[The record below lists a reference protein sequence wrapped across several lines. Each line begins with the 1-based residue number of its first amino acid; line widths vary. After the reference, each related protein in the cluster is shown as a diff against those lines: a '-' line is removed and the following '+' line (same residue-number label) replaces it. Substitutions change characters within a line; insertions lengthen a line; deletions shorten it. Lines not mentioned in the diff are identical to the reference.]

1 MKIECEKVVG
11 FGRRI
16 EQSRKEARLSRSEV
30 CDALGGTAISTLQA
44 WEAETR
50 EPPIS
55 KLMAL
60 SQILN
65 VEPCYLLT
73 GERGSK
79 NLNIVREQQ
88 PAYAARPQTGEGEV
102 VVNKAKLQE
111 AIETL
116 EEVLVITNKEM
127 KPAGKAQMIW
137 AFYELLTEE
146 DIPQKDKMI
155 GFLKL
160 INRHYY
166 DGQTSNSKIISGQRH

>member
-1 MKIECEKVVG
+1 MKIECEKVIG
-11 FGRRI
+11 FGSRI
-16 EQSRKEARLSRSEV
+16 EQSRKSAKLSRSEV
-30 CDALGGTAISTLQA
+30 CDALGGIAISTLQA

-73 GERGSK
+73 GERRSQS
-79 NLNIVREQQ
+79 LNIIRDPQ
-88 PAYAARPQTGEGEV
+88 PAYATKPQTGEGEV

-116 EEVLVITNKEM
+116 EEVLEITHKEM

-137 AFYELLTEE
+137 AFYELLTQENSE
-146 DIPQKDKMI
+146 KEKMI
-155 GFLKL
+155 GLLKL
-160 INRHYY
+160 VA
-166 DGQTSNSKIISGQRH
+166 